1 MRRTQNRYIF
11 ASESARK
18 SRRFRGL
25 KVLLILIPLLLAAL
39 WVGNL
44 TVSRRVIL
52 KDLRLTVLNL
62 PPDLEEYSILHISDL
77 RGARYGK
84 AQKAVAAALGS
95 TRYSCVVMTGDMLG
109 EDGELEPLLELF
121 PGVVLSRFTAGGQV
135 RFVISKSGGFGEET
149 LLTDLRERIERPIT
163 EGASSWKDR
172 FLPSPWATLPPLALR
187 SPSRRFR
194 SRKMNI

>member
-1 MRRTQNRYIF
+1 LRAVFFLPENPVLRRMMQTDIMKSGERRGQERGIGMRRTQNRYIF

-95 TRYSCVVMTGDMLG
+95 TRYSCVVMTGICWAKTG
-109 EDGELEPLLELF
+109 SW
-121 PGVVLSRFTAGGQV
+121 SRCW
-135 RFVISKSGGFGEET
+135 
-149 LLTDLRERIERPIT
+149 
-163 EGASSWKDR
+163 SSW
-172 FLPSPWATLPPLALR
+172 P
-187 SPSRRFR
+187 
-194 SRKMNI
+194 